1 MSLDRRQ
8 FLKVSALGVVA
19 AVADSGCA
27 RPDSN
32 QIQYPQL
39 VTILGPERV
48 RQLGA
53 RYRAMTPQES
63 SEAALR
69 AAISNGRGGI
79 HLPFGNSL
87 DDQVAQDFTNDRT
100 VVVDGWVLSV
110 TEARQAALFALTRA

>member
-1 MSLDRRQ
+1 MSLNRRR
-8 FLKVSALGVVA
+8 FIKVSALGVVA

-27 RPDSN
+27 RADSN

-53 RYRAMTPQES
+53 HYRAMTPQER

-69 AAISNGRGGI
+69 TAISNGRSGFR
-79 HLPFGNSL
+79 LPFGNSL
-87 DDQVAQDFTNDRT
+87 EDQIEDDFAKGRT
-100 VVVDGWVLSV
+100 VLVDGWVLSV